1 MARTE
6 FQKQLEALK
15 PDKRK
20 RKVLL
25 PARHPVRIEQQYAKM
40 LRGIIDGINAELKTR
55 IADELKA
62 EIAAREDGYRAD
74 DLSAVLRAIRSLATG
89 NIPGLSFVRNIGD
102 SIRSAIDG
110 NWQKAINQAIGVNVA
125 LPGTDM
131 SANIDAWAEENTALI
146 TNLTQSYL
154 SKITTAVN
162 SGFRD
167 GLSWREISKNIR
179 AETGVA
185 KRRADLIARDQ
196 VATMNMQ
203 VTKQRAADLEI
214 KQFVWRTMEDQRVRG
229 NPSGLYPKA
238 KPSHYARNGKT
249 YNWSDGAGARDKF
262 PGQAINCF
270 IGSTNFDF
278 SNGCRK
284 LWRRWYDGSI
294 FSIETSSGATLH
306 ATPNH
311 PILTRNG
318 WTPVNAIKE
327 GDYVINS
334 VSYGSLVGKDDV
346 NQLVAR
352 IDDVFNFMH
361 SAGVLST
368 ARGSKFDF
376 HHDGSEMDVDV
387 IDTTCFMPGDVK
399 SIIGNGIRKL
409 NLSRSLHGREDSV
422 FSSLCSP
429 DGSVDSVLPSSDGVM
444 SLLGESASFLWGERG
459 HSDQVCLS
467 SRSAWDLVV
476 RKYSGND
483 PSCNA
488 IMLGEEKLTSSCGVH
503 FANLQLWKIGDFVV
517 SRAFFM
523 DDDIVTPG
531 ADMLAECLMMA
542 PNSDACFFESDAR
555 LYEFDRVVDNSIG
568 YFSGHVYN
576 LETETGW
583 YNANAIVSH
592 NCRCYA
598 SNVIEF

>member
-1 MARTE
+1 MAQTE
-6 FQKQLEALK
+6 FQKKLKALK

-154 SKITTAVN
+154 SKVTTAVN

-167 GLSWREISKNIR
+167 GLSWRDISKNIR

-262 PGQAINCF
+262 PGQAINC
-270 IGSTNFDF
+270 
-278 SNGCRK
+278 
-284 LWRRWYDGSI
+284 
-294 FSIETSSGATLH
+294 
-306 ATPNH
+306 
-311 PILTRNG
+311 
-318 WTPVNAIKE
+318 
-327 GDYVINS
+327 
-334 VSYGSLVGKDDV
+334 
-346 NQLVAR
+346 
-352 IDDVFNFMH
+352 
-361 SAGVLST
+361 
-368 ARGSKFDF
+368 
-376 HHDGSEMDVDV
+376 
-387 IDTTCFMPGDVK
+387 
-399 SIIGNGIRKL
+399 
-409 NLSRSLHGREDSV
+409 
-422 FSSLCSP
+422 
-429 DGSVDSVLPSSDGVM
+429 
-444 SLLGESASFLWGERG
+444 
-459 HSDQVCLS
+459 
-467 SRSAWDLVV
+467 
-476 RKYSGND
+476 
-483 PSCNA
+483 
-488 IMLGEEKLTSSCGVH
+488 
-503 FANLQLWKIGDFVV
+503 
-517 SRAFFM
+517 
-523 DDDIVTPG
+523 
-531 ADMLAECLMMA
+531 
-542 PNSDACFFESDAR
+542 
-555 LYEFDRVVDNSIG
+555 
-568 YFSGHVYN
+568 
-576 LETETGW
+576 
-583 YNANAIVSH
+583 
-592 NCRCYA
+592 RCYA

>member
-89 NIPGLSFVRNIGD
+89 NITGLSFVRNIGD

-131 SANIDAWAEENTALI
+131 SANVDAWAEENTALI

-167 GLSWREISKNIR
+167 GLSWRDISKNIR
-179 AETGVA
+179 EETGVA

-229 NPSGLYPKA
+229 NPSGLYPKSR
-238 KPSHYARNGKT
+238 PSHYARNGKT
-249 YNWSDGAGARDKF
+249 YNWSDGAGARDTF
-262 PGQAINCF
+262 PGQAINC
-270 IGSTNFDF
+270 
-278 SNGCRK
+278 
-284 LWRRWYDGSI
+284 
-294 FSIETSSGATLH
+294 
-306 ATPNH
+306 
-311 PILTRNG
+311 
-318 WTPVNAIKE
+318 
-327 GDYVINS
+327 
-334 VSYGSLVGKDDV
+334 
-346 NQLVAR
+346 
-352 IDDVFNFMH
+352 
-361 SAGVLST
+361 
-368 ARGSKFDF
+368 
-376 HHDGSEMDVDV
+376 
-387 IDTTCFMPGDVK
+387 
-399 SIIGNGIRKL
+399 
-409 NLSRSLHGREDSV
+409 
-422 FSSLCSP
+422 
-429 DGSVDSVLPSSDGVM
+429 
-444 SLLGESASFLWGERG
+444 
-459 HSDQVCLS
+459 
-467 SRSAWDLVV
+467 
-476 RKYSGND
+476 
-483 PSCNA
+483 
-488 IMLGEEKLTSSCGVH
+488 
-503 FANLQLWKIGDFVV
+503 
-517 SRAFFM
+517 
-523 DDDIVTPG
+523 
-531 ADMLAECLMMA
+531 
-542 PNSDACFFESDAR
+542 
-555 LYEFDRVVDNSIG
+555 
-568 YFSGHVYN
+568 
-576 LETETGW
+576 
-583 YNANAIVSH
+583 
-592 NCRCYA
+592 RCYA
-598 SNVIEF
+598 ANVIEF

>member
-40 LRGIIDGINAELKTR
+40 LRGIIDGINAELKAR

-62 EIAAREDGYRAD
+62 EIAARDDGYRAD

-167 GLSWREISKNIR
+167 GLSWRDISKNIR
-179 AETGVA
+179 DETGVA

-262 PGQAINCF
+262 PGQAINC
-270 IGSTNFDF
+270 
-278 SNGCRK
+278 
-284 LWRRWYDGSI
+284 
-294 FSIETSSGATLH
+294 
-306 ATPNH
+306 
-311 PILTRNG
+311 
-318 WTPVNAIKE
+318 
-327 GDYVINS
+327 
-334 VSYGSLVGKDDV
+334 
-346 NQLVAR
+346 
-352 IDDVFNFMH
+352 
-361 SAGVLST
+361 
-368 ARGSKFDF
+368 
-376 HHDGSEMDVDV
+376 
-387 IDTTCFMPGDVK
+387 
-399 SIIGNGIRKL
+399 
-409 NLSRSLHGREDSV
+409 
-422 FSSLCSP
+422 
-429 DGSVDSVLPSSDGVM
+429 
-444 SLLGESASFLWGERG
+444 
-459 HSDQVCLS
+459 
-467 SRSAWDLVV
+467 
-476 RKYSGND
+476 
-483 PSCNA
+483 
-488 IMLGEEKLTSSCGVH
+488 
-503 FANLQLWKIGDFVV
+503 
-517 SRAFFM
+517 
-523 DDDIVTPG
+523 
-531 ADMLAECLMMA
+531 
-542 PNSDACFFESDAR
+542 
-555 LYEFDRVVDNSIG
+555 
-568 YFSGHVYN
+568 
-576 LETETGW
+576 
-583 YNANAIVSH
+583 
-592 NCRCYA
+592 RCYA

>member
-1 MARTE
+1 MAQTE
-6 FQKQLEALK
+6 FQKQLAALK

-167 GLSWREISKNIR
+167 GLSWRDISKNIR

-229 NPSGLYPKA
+229 NPSGRYPKA

-249 YNWSDGAGARDKF
+249 YNWSDGAGARDTF
-262 PGQAINCF
+262 PGQAINC
-270 IGSTNFDF
+270 
-278 SNGCRK
+278 R
-284 LWRRWYDGSI
+284 
-294 FSIETSSGATLH
+294 
-306 ATPNH
+306 
-311 PILTRNG
+311 
-318 WTPVNAIKE
+318 
-327 GDYVINS
+327 
-334 VSYGSLVGKDDV
+334 
-346 NQLVAR
+346 
-352 IDDVFNFMH
+352 
-361 SAGVLST
+361 
-368 ARGSKFDF
+368 
-376 HHDGSEMDVDV
+376 
-387 IDTTCFMPGDVK
+387 CFAM
-399 SIIGNGIRKL
+399 
-409 NLSRSLHGREDSV
+409 
-422 FSSLCSP
+422 
-429 DGSVDSVLPSSDGVM
+429 
-444 SLLGESASFLWGERG
+444 
-459 HSDQVCLS
+459 
-467 SRSAWDLVV
+467 
-476 RKYSGND
+476 
-483 PSCNA
+483 
-488 IMLGEEKLTSSCGVH
+488 
-503 FANLQLWKIGDFVV
+503 
-517 SRAFFM
+517 
-523 DDDIVTPG
+523 
-531 ADMLAECLMMA
+531 
-542 PNSDACFFESDAR
+542 
-555 LYEFDRVVDNSIG
+555 
-568 YFSGHVYN
+568 
-576 LETETGW
+576 
-583 YNANAIVSH
+583 
-592 NCRCYA
+592 
-598 SNVIEF
+598 NVIEF

>member
-1 MARTE
+1 MAQTE

-229 NPSGLYPKA
+229 NPSGRYPKA

-249 YNWSDGAGARDKF
+249 YNWSDGAGARDTF
-262 PGQAINCF
+262 PGQAI
-270 IGSTNFDF
+270 
-278 SNGCRK
+278 
-284 LWRRWYDGSI
+284 
-294 FSIETSSGATLH
+294 
-306 ATPNH
+306 
-311 PILTRNG
+311 
-318 WTPVNAIKE
+318 
-327 GDYVINS
+327 
-334 VSYGSLVGKDDV
+334 
-346 NQLVAR
+346 
-352 IDDVFNFMH
+352 
-361 SAGVLST
+361 
-368 ARGSKFDF
+368 
-376 HHDGSEMDVDV
+376 
-387 IDTTCFMPGDVK
+387 
-399 SIIGNGIRKL
+399 
-409 NLSRSLHGREDSV
+409 
-422 FSSLCSP
+422 
-429 DGSVDSVLPSSDGVM
+429 
-444 SLLGESASFLWGERG
+444 
-459 HSDQVCLS
+459 
-467 SRSAWDLVV
+467 
-476 RKYSGND
+476 
-483 PSCNA
+483 
-488 IMLGEEKLTSSCGVH
+488 
-503 FANLQLWKIGDFVV
+503 
-517 SRAFFM
+517 
-523 DDDIVTPG
+523 
-531 ADMLAECLMMA
+531 
-542 PNSDACFFESDAR
+542 
-555 LYEFDRVVDNSIG
+555 
-568 YFSGHVYN
+568 
-576 LETETGW
+576 
-583 YNANAIVSH
+583 

>member
-1 MARTE
+1 MAQTE
-6 FQKQLEALK
+6 FQKQLAALK

-146 TNLTQSYL
+146 TNLAQSYL
-154 SKITTAVN
+154 SKVTTAVN

-167 GLSWREISKNIR
+167 GLSWRDISKNIR

-229 NPSGLYPKA
+229 NPSGRYPKA

-262 PGQAINCF
+262 PGQAINC
-270 IGSTNFDF
+270 
-278 SNGCRK
+278 R
-284 LWRRWYDGSI
+284 
-294 FSIETSSGATLH
+294 
-306 ATPNH
+306 
-311 PILTRNG
+311 
-318 WTPVNAIKE
+318 
-327 GDYVINS
+327 
-334 VSYGSLVGKDDV
+334 
-346 NQLVAR
+346 
-352 IDDVFNFMH
+352 
-361 SAGVLST
+361 
-368 ARGSKFDF
+368 
-376 HHDGSEMDVDV
+376 
-387 IDTTCFMPGDVK
+387 CF
-399 SIIGNGIRKL
+399 
-409 NLSRSLHGREDSV
+409 
-422 FSSLCSP
+422 
-429 DGSVDSVLPSSDGVM
+429 
-444 SLLGESASFLWGERG
+444 A
-459 HSDQVCLS
+459 
-467 SRSAWDLVV
+467 A
-476 RKYSGND
+476 
-483 PSCNA
+483 
-488 IMLGEEKLTSSCGVH
+488 
-503 FANLQLWKIGDFVV
+503 
-517 SRAFFM
+517 
-523 DDDIVTPG
+523 
-531 ADMLAECLMMA
+531 
-542 PNSDACFFESDAR
+542 
-555 LYEFDRVVDNSIG
+555 
-568 YFSGHVYN
+568 
-576 LETETGW
+576 
-583 YNANAIVSH
+583 
-592 NCRCYA
+592 
-598 SNVIEF
+598 NVIEF

>member
-40 LRGIIDGINAELKTR
+40 LRGIIDGINAELKNR

-74 DLSAVLRAIRSLATG
+74 DLSAVLRTIRSLATG
-89 NIPGLSFVRNIGD
+89 NTPGLSFVRNIGD

-262 PGQAINCF
+262 PGQAINC
-270 IGSTNFDF
+270 
-278 SNGCRK
+278 
-284 LWRRWYDGSI
+284 
-294 FSIETSSGATLH
+294 
-306 ATPNH
+306 
-311 PILTRNG
+311 
-318 WTPVNAIKE
+318 
-327 GDYVINS
+327 
-334 VSYGSLVGKDDV
+334 
-346 NQLVAR
+346 
-352 IDDVFNFMH
+352 
-361 SAGVLST
+361 
-368 ARGSKFDF
+368 
-376 HHDGSEMDVDV
+376 
-387 IDTTCFMPGDVK
+387 
-399 SIIGNGIRKL
+399 
-409 NLSRSLHGREDSV
+409 
-422 FSSLCSP
+422 
-429 DGSVDSVLPSSDGVM
+429 
-444 SLLGESASFLWGERG
+444 
-459 HSDQVCLS
+459 
-467 SRSAWDLVV
+467 
-476 RKYSGND
+476 
-483 PSCNA
+483 
-488 IMLGEEKLTSSCGVH
+488 
-503 FANLQLWKIGDFVV
+503 
-517 SRAFFM
+517 
-523 DDDIVTPG
+523 
-531 ADMLAECLMMA
+531 
-542 PNSDACFFESDAR
+542 
-555 LYEFDRVVDNSIG
+555 
-568 YFSGHVYN
+568 
-576 LETETGW
+576 
-583 YNANAIVSH
+583 
-592 NCRCYA
+592 RCYA
-598 SNVIEF
+598 ANVIEF

>member
-1 MARTE
+1 MAQTE

-40 LRGIIDGINAELKTR
+40 LRGIIDGINAELKNR

-131 SANIDAWAEENTALI
+131 SDNIDAWAEENTALI

-167 GLSWREISKNIR
+167 GLSWRDISKNIR
-179 AETGVA
+179 DETGVA

-262 PGQAINCF
+262 PGQAINC
-270 IGSTNFDF
+270 
-278 SNGCRK
+278 R
-284 LWRRWYDGSI
+284 
-294 FSIETSSGATLH
+294 
-306 ATPNH
+306 
-311 PILTRNG
+311 
-318 WTPVNAIKE
+318 
-327 GDYVINS
+327 
-334 VSYGSLVGKDDV
+334 
-346 NQLVAR
+346 
-352 IDDVFNFMH
+352 
-361 SAGVLST
+361 
-368 ARGSKFDF
+368 
-376 HHDGSEMDVDV
+376 
-387 IDTTCFMPGDVK
+387 CF
-399 SIIGNGIRKL
+399 
-409 NLSRSLHGREDSV
+409 
-422 FSSLCSP
+422 
-429 DGSVDSVLPSSDGVM
+429 
-444 SLLGESASFLWGERG
+444 A
-459 HSDQVCLS
+459 
-467 SRSAWDLVV
+467 A
-476 RKYSGND
+476 
-483 PSCNA
+483 
-488 IMLGEEKLTSSCGVH
+488 
-503 FANLQLWKIGDFVV
+503 
-517 SRAFFM
+517 
-523 DDDIVTPG
+523 
-531 ADMLAECLMMA
+531 
-542 PNSDACFFESDAR
+542 
-555 LYEFDRVVDNSIG
+555 
-568 YFSGHVYN
+568 
-576 LETETGW
+576 
-583 YNANAIVSH
+583 
-592 NCRCYA
+592 
-598 SNVIEF
+598 NVIEF

>member
-1 MARTE
+1 MAQTE

-62 EIAAREDGYRAD
+62 EIAAREDGYRVD

-167 GLSWREISKNIR
+167 GLSWRDISKNIR

-229 NPSGLYPKA
+229 NPSGRYPKA

-249 YNWSDGAGARDKF
+249 YNWSDGAGARDTF
-262 PGQAINCF
+262 PGQAI
-270 IGSTNFDF
+270 
-278 SNGCRK
+278 
-284 LWRRWYDGSI
+284 
-294 FSIETSSGATLH
+294 
-306 ATPNH
+306 
-311 PILTRNG
+311 
-318 WTPVNAIKE
+318 
-327 GDYVINS
+327 
-334 VSYGSLVGKDDV
+334 
-346 NQLVAR
+346 
-352 IDDVFNFMH
+352 
-361 SAGVLST
+361 
-368 ARGSKFDF
+368 
-376 HHDGSEMDVDV
+376 
-387 IDTTCFMPGDVK
+387 
-399 SIIGNGIRKL
+399 
-409 NLSRSLHGREDSV
+409 
-422 FSSLCSP
+422 
-429 DGSVDSVLPSSDGVM
+429 
-444 SLLGESASFLWGERG
+444 
-459 HSDQVCLS
+459 
-467 SRSAWDLVV
+467 
-476 RKYSGND
+476 
-483 PSCNA
+483 
-488 IMLGEEKLTSSCGVH
+488 
-503 FANLQLWKIGDFVV
+503 
-517 SRAFFM
+517 
-523 DDDIVTPG
+523 
-531 ADMLAECLMMA
+531 
-542 PNSDACFFESDAR
+542 
-555 LYEFDRVVDNSIG
+555 
-568 YFSGHVYN
+568 
-576 LETETGW
+576 
-583 YNANAIVSH
+583 

>member
-1 MARTE
+1 MAQTE

-74 DLSAVLRAIRSLATG
+74 DLSAVLRAIRSLSTG

-154 SKITTAVN
+154 SKVTTAVN

-167 GLSWREISKNIR
+167 GLSWRDISKNIR

-229 NPSGLYPKA
+229 NPSGRYPKA

-262 PGQAINCF
+262 PGSAI
-270 IGSTNFDF
+270 
-278 SNGCRK
+278 
-284 LWRRWYDGSI
+284 
-294 FSIETSSGATLH
+294 
-306 ATPNH
+306 
-311 PILTRNG
+311 
-318 WTPVNAIKE
+318 
-327 GDYVINS
+327 
-334 VSYGSLVGKDDV
+334 
-346 NQLVAR
+346 
-352 IDDVFNFMH
+352 
-361 SAGVLST
+361 
-368 ARGSKFDF
+368 
-376 HHDGSEMDVDV
+376 
-387 IDTTCFMPGDVK
+387 
-399 SIIGNGIRKL
+399 
-409 NLSRSLHGREDSV
+409 
-422 FSSLCSP
+422 
-429 DGSVDSVLPSSDGVM
+429 
-444 SLLGESASFLWGERG
+444 
-459 HSDQVCLS
+459 
-467 SRSAWDLVV
+467 
-476 RKYSGND
+476 
-483 PSCNA
+483 
-488 IMLGEEKLTSSCGVH
+488 
-503 FANLQLWKIGDFVV
+503 
-517 SRAFFM
+517 
-523 DDDIVTPG
+523 
-531 ADMLAECLMMA
+531 
-542 PNSDACFFESDAR
+542 
-555 LYEFDRVVDNSIG
+555 
-568 YFSGHVYN
+568 
-576 LETETGW
+576 
-583 YNANAIVSH
+583 